1 MPLLGQRVTHSC
13 PKLLEFRSMKG
24 SPVFPWLRLIR
35 VGLGLVGAS
44 RVDLLAVTRV
54 TLRVWPNDLDL
65 NLHVNNGRYLALADI
80 GRIHWF
86 VLTGTLALARR
97 QSAFPVVG
105 DAIAKFRRDLK
116 AFQSFDIETRLIGWD
131 RRWGYIE
138 HRFIRNHRVIGVV
151 LIRGVFKGPNGPVDP
166 GVLLA
171 DLSHRAASPELPE
184 WARRFQQSSELLSER
199 LREEESARGPRNPP

>member
-1 MPLLGQRVTHSC
+1 
-13 PKLLEFRSMKG
+13 
-24 SPVFPWLRLIR
+24 VFPWLRLIR
-35 VGLGLVGAS
+35 VALGAMAAS
-44 RVDLLAVTRV
+44 RVDLLATTRV
-54 TLRVWPNDLDL
+54 SLRVWPNDLDL

-86 VLTGTLALARR
+86 LLTGSLAVAR
-97 QSAFPVVG
+97 QQKAFPVVG

-116 AFQSFDIETRLIGWD
+116 AFQTFEIETRLIGWD

-138 HRFIRNHRVIGVV
+138 HRFVRNRRVIGVV

-171 DLSHRAASPELPE
+171 ELSHAAASPELPE
-184 WARRFQQSSELLSER
+184 WVHRFKESSELLSER
-199 LREEESARGPRNPP
+199 IREEERLQDPGNPP